1 MAHDLHERLP
11 KLAARE
17 TALRQESNTVCYHS
31 PGPDGQPA
39 FHIAN
44 QARFAAIGQ
53 ELQAIADE
61 RAKIE
66 SKLGQLKELLGD
78 NGPNCIP
85 DVGSDPLYIDRL
97 RAELGQIFFH
107 RIMSNNG
114 GRFRLP
120 EEAMMSEEYAR
131 AKAEIMPKI
140 ESAQA
145 RIAKNNEL
153 AVAANAILN
162 S

>member
-1 MAHDLHERLP
+1 MAHELWDRLP
-11 KLAARE
+11 KLATRE
-17 TALRQESNTVCYHS
+17 KSLRQESNSVCYHS
-31 PGPDGQPA
+31 PGQDGQPQ
-39 FHIAN
+39 FHIADKE
-44 QARFAAIGQ
+44 RFAAIGQ

-61 RAKIE
+61 RSMIE

-85 DVGSDPLYIDRL
+85 DVGNDPLYIDRL

-107 RIMSNNG
+107 RIMSNGG
-114 GRFRLP
+114 GRFTLP
-120 EEAMMSEEYAR
+120 EEALETKEYAR
-131 AKAEIMPKI
+131 EKARIMPVI
-140 ESAQA
+140 EAAEA
-145 RIAKNNEL
+145 RITKNNAL